1 VDSSCWVQPP
11 QLEWLSLPRQEQWLW
26 LVNAWL
32 ASERAPSLVGQ
43 PISGPGAG
51 AAPHRASAGTTINAL
66 SAEAQRPDAPVVRK
80 RILEILNELSL
91 EAAAADGKAPVL
103 DAAAVLQRAEWTQP
117 RMARRF
123 SSLIRGV
130 LAEAELLGLIG
141 SGALSQLGAAIAA
154 ERPDE
159 ALDILGEHLP
169 AALNHVLLQAD
180 LTAVAPGYL
189 APELSEKLLM
199 MADAEGQGPATIY
212 RFSVASIRR
221 ALDAGQDAATLL
233 GFLREHSA
241 TAVPQPLEYLV
252 EDTAARHGRLR
263 VGKASSFIQ
272 SDDEAALVELVNE
285 SNAAVLGLVR
295 IAPTVLISHAG
306 PKETAQVLRG
316 LGLSPAVEEAESA
329 LVRLRRTTAVPG
341 SGRPVYSAPRIAPP
355 EADVAA
361 QLAVLRSSKPS
372 RGVSSNGD
380 HRAAGSAGEVATQL
394 GLETLQRAIRLKQ
407 AVTMNVV
414 DSEGNSSRETVV
426 PVSVTG
432 GRVRV
437 FDPARETERVLS
449 IHRIIDIEAEEELR
463 Q

>member
-1 VDSSCWVQPP
+1 
-11 QLEWLSLPRQEQWLW
+11 
-26 LVNAWL
+26 
-32 ASERAPSLVGQ
+32 
-43 PISGPGAG
+43 
-51 AAPHRASAGTTINAL
+51 
-66 SAEAQRPDAPVVRK
+66 
-80 RILEILNELSL
+80 
-91 EAAAADGKAPVL
+91 
-103 DAAAVLQRAEWTQP
+103 
-117 RMARRF
+117 
-123 SSLIRGV
+123 
-130 LAEAELLGLIG
+130 
-141 SGALSQLGAAIAA
+141 
-154 ERPDE
+154 
-159 ALDILGEHLP
+159 
-169 AALNHVLLQAD
+169 
-180 LTAVAPGYL
+180 
-189 APELSEKLLM
+189 
-199 MADAEGQGPATIY
+199 
-212 RFSVASIRR
+212 
-221 ALDAGQDAATLL
+221 
-233 GFLREHSA
+233 
-241 TAVPQPLEYLV
+241 V